1 MTRGSHRR
9 ESHIQPERP
18 AAPPA
23 PPAGQAP
30 DGPASSQGAPAK
42 ALSPGWSVVVFLW
55 VTAFAVLAL
64 FELLSSLFR
73 R

>member
-18 AAPPA
+18 AAPA
-23 PPAGQAP
+23 APAGPTP
-30 DGPASSQGAPAK
+30 DGPAPGPAAPAK
-42 ALSPGWSVVVFLW
+42 GLSPGWSVVVFLW
-55 VTAFAVLAL
+55 VTAFGVLAL
-64 FELLSSLFR
+64 FELLSSFFR